1 MFFCFSWFSISM
13 MPKFLIFLPFF
24 SFAVT
29 LWFHVFFSSIFI
41 FVVQV
46 FFLLFLSQLLT
57 VKNLLIV
64 LGTWGDFLRWFRYLD
79 FFFFI
84 PKRDNHDVFV
94 LFSYDFESAEEKK
107 KDWIDF
113 FLVRRAEI
121 VFWVIFFEKSL
132 VEMTLWFFI
141 VWFLLFRYR
150 FTEFVRFW
158 FDFYITTDF
167 FSFPSTILVMKL

>member
-1 MFFCFSWFSISM
+1 MIFLIIGKKVFFLIFNSM
-13 MPKFLIFLPFF
+13 MPKFLIFLPFYF
-24 SFAVT
+24 LFAVT
-29 LWFHVFFSSIFI
+29 LWFHVFFFFNFHFCCPS
-41 FVVQV
+41 
-46 FFLLFLSQLLT
+46 FFLTFLSQLLT

-79 FFFFI
+79 FFFI

-113 FLVRRAEI
+113 FLVRRAEK

-132 VEMTLWFFI
+132 VEMTLWF
-141 VWFLLFRYR
+141 
-150 FTEFVRFW
+150 
-158 FDFYITTDF
+158 
-167 FSFPSTILVMKL
+167 S

>member
-1 MFFCFSWFSISM
+1 MIFDNREKSVFLDF
-13 MPKFLIFLPFF
+13 KFDD
-24 SFAVT
+24 AQ
-29 LWFHVFFSSIFI
+29 VFNFSSF
-41 FVVQV
+41 
-46 FFLLFLSQLLT
+46 FFLLQSHFGFTCFFFFNFHFCCPSFFLTFLSQLLT

-79 FFFFI
+79 FFFI

-113 FLVRRAEI
+113 FLVRRAEK

-132 VEMTLWFFI
+132 VEMTLWF
-141 VWFLLFRYR
+141 
-150 FTEFVRFW
+150 
-158 FDFYITTDF
+158 
-167 FSFPSTILVMKL
+167 S

>member
-1 MFFCFSWFSISM
+1 MNQRFFSSEERDWFFFGVVIELWFLIIGKKVFFLIFNSM

-24 SFAVT
+24 LFAVT
-29 LWFHVFFSSIFI
+29 LWFRVFFF
-41 FVVQV
+41 FK
-46 FFLLFLSQLLT
+46 FHFLLSKFFSYFFYHNSSLLRIY
-57 VKNLLIV
+57 LLF

-79 FFFFI
+79 FFFI

-113 FLVRRAEI
+113 FLVRRAEK

-132 VEMTLWFFI
+132 VEMTLWF
-141 VWFLLFRYR
+141 
-150 FTEFVRFW
+150 
-158 FDFYITTDF
+158 
-167 FSFPSTILVMKL
+167 S